1 MDLVFL
7 GIQGSGKGTQA
18 KRIAEKFRY
27 YVFDMG
33 AELRKIAASGS
44 ELGNT
49 VKSYIDEGHLV
60 PHQIIMEVVREAV
73 RQHAKEKILF
83 DGIPRDD
90 EQKQAFDRLMDEEH
104 REFRCIN
111 ILLPEEE
118 AIERIRGRATEQGR
132 VDDKDEEKVLRRMQ
146 LYREKTMPVVQAY
159 IAAGQLVQVDGMGDM
174 DQVTAL
180 IVDLLKNT

>member
-18 KRIAEKFRY
+18 KRIAQKFNY

-33 AELRKIAASGS
+33 AELRSMSASGT

-60 PHQIIMEVVREAV
+60 PHEIIMEVVRAAV
-73 RQHAKEKILF
+73 REHGKQKILF
-83 DGIPRDD
+83 DGIPRDN
-90 EQKQAFDRLMDEEH
+90 EQKQAFDALMDEEG
-104 REFRCIN
+104 RDFRCIN

-132 VDDKDEEKVLRRMQ
+132 TDDKDEEKVLRRMQ
-146 LYREKTMPVVQAY
+146 LYREKTMPVVNAY
-159 IAAGQLVQVDGMGDM
+159 IEEAKLVQVDGMGEM
-174 DQVTAL
+174 DQVTDL
-180 IVDLLKNT
+180 ISDILKKT